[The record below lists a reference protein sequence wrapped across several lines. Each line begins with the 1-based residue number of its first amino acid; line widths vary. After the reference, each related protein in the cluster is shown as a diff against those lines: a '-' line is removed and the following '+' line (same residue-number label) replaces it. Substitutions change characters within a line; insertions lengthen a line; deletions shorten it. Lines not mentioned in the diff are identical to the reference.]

1 MTGSLQIE
9 DLQKLDKMV
18 NDFDAIREN
27 GPNKILRGKFKTISL
42 DIWYISYWTYL
53 EVKSWWRPFQSF
65 LKNKKNMTWDQLETT
80 TEFRTVLRF
89 KK

>member
-1 MTGSLQIE
+1 MHNTSFIRKWWLSKASQEERPCDSDSCYYITLIAKVMTGSLQIE

-42 DIWYISYWTYL
+42 DI
-53 EVKSWWRPFQSF
+53 
-65 LKNKKNMTWDQLETT
+65 
-80 TEFRTVLRF
+80 RT
-89 KK
+89 

>member
-42 DIWYISYWTYL
+42 DI
-53 EVKSWWRPFQSF
+53 
-65 LKNKKNMTWDQLETT
+65 
-80 TEFRTVLRF
+80 RT
-89 KK
+89 

>member
-53 EVKSWWRPFQSF
+53 EVKRWWRPFQSF

>member
-42 DIWYISYWTYL
+42 DIWT
-53 EVKSWWRPFQSF
+53 
-65 LKNKKNMTWDQLETT
+65 
-80 TEFRTVLRF
+80 
-89 KK
+89 